1 MFEPDFDKDRQEA
14 TKWAQGVLARSD
26 WVVLDTETTGLGG
39 DDQIVQ
45 IAIIDCQGTPLLN
58 TLVKPTISIPI
69 EASRIH
75 GITDEM
81 VQDAPSW
88 ADVRELVRAAIKDK
102 IVLIYNAGYDTRLM
116 EQCDRAAVQGTML
129 PDLPE
134 LEIKCVC
141 VMEEYARW
149 YGQWNSWHGNY
160 RWQRLP
166 SGDHSA
172 LGDCIAT
179 LGVIRKMASQ

>member
-14 TKWAQGVLARSD
+14 TKWAQGVLSRSD

-58 TLVKPTISIPI
+58 TLVKPTISIPA

-75 GITDEM
+75 GITNEM

-88 ADVRELVRAAIKDK
+88 PVVRELVRAAIKDK
-102 IVLIYNAGYDTRLM
+102 IVLIYNAEYDTRLIR
-116 EQCDRAAVQGTML
+116 QCDRVHGCEPFDFQYACA
-129 PDLPE
+129 
-134 LEIKCVC
+134 
-141 VMEEYARW
+141 MEQYS
-149 YGQWNSWHGNY
+149 QWVGEWNDWHGNY

-172 LGDCIAT
+172 LGDCVAT